1 MSSESRENV
10 VLEAVS
16 LSEIEKPKLRAVSS
30 PPKIRAVSPDV
41 GESQAVLHQSLH
53 TSCFSAP
60 EVGVL

>member
-1 MSSESRENV
+1 M
-10 VLEAVS
+10 LEAVS